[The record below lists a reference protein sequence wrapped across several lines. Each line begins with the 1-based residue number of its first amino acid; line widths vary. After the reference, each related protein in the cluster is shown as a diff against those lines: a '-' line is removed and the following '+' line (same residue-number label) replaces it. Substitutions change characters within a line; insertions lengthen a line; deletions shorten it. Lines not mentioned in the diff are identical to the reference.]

1 MVFMGFY
8 YRILR
13 KKQYNMSVMEKLLNF
28 VKKEIVL
35 LIAFVL
41 AVISCFFVHP
51 DAAYI
56 DYIDYRTLSI
66 LLCLMITMA
75 GLQRLQL
82 FRQIG
87 EYLVN
92 LMSSIRGVVFILLFL
107 CFFSS
112 MWITNDVALITFVP
126 FSIVTLSLAKRK
138 DLFIPVI
145 VLDTIA
151 ANLGSM
157 LTPLGNPQNLFLYSK
172 ANISFLDFVK
182 LMLPYS
188 LLSLVLLILSTFA
201 FVKKASLD
209 APKNNAY
216 KRTRREKLLIIL
228 YCVFFLLSILV
239 VMRFMDYRVGL
250 ALILLFTFINDKK
263 ILLKPDYSLLFTFVF
278 LFIFIGNIK
287 RIDALNAL
295 LYQMIKDKEV
305 IVSIVL
311 SQFIS
316 NVPAA
321 ILCSGFTDNY
331 HKLIIGTNLGGLG
344 TLIASMASLISFK
357 QYSFVEG
364 ADKKR
369 YLLTFTV
376 LNVAFLIVLLLFY
389 SFVN

>member
-1 MVFMGFY
+1 
-8 YRILR
+8 
-13 KKQYNMSVMEKLLNF
+13 MSVMKTVVSLL
-28 VKKEIVL
+28 KKEIVL
-35 LIAFVL
+35 FVAFVL

-51 DAAYI
+51 DKAYI

-82 FRQIG
+82 FRQVG
-87 EYLVN
+87 ESLVN
-92 LMSSIRGVVFILLFL
+92 LMSTIRGVVFVLLLL

-138 DLFIPVI
+138 DLLIPVI

-172 ANISFLDFVK
+172 IGISFLAFVK

-188 LLSLVLLILSTFA
+188 FLSLVLLIIATLLL
-201 FVKKASLD
+201 VKADPLE

-216 KRTRREKLLIIL
+216 KRTKREKYLIALYLIFFLISILIVIHIIDYKIGLAIIL
-228 YCVFFLLSILV
+228 GF
-239 VMRFMDYRVGL
+239 
-250 ALILLFTFINDKK
+250 ALINDRKVLK
-263 ILLKPDYSLLFTFVF
+263 KPDYSLLFTFVF
-278 LFIFIGNIK
+278 LFIFIGNMK
-287 RIDALNAL
+287 RIPALSDL
-295 LYQMIKDKEV
+295 LYEMISKKEV
-305 IVSIVL
+305 YVSILL

-321 ILCSGFTDNY
+321 ILCSGFTNQY
-331 HKLIIGTNLGGLG
+331 SKLIIGTNLGGLG
-344 TLIASMASLISFK
+344 TLIASMASLISYK
-357 QYSFVEG
+357 QYGFVEG

-369 YLLTFTV
+369 YLVFFTV
-376 LNVAFLIVLLLFY
+376 LNAVFLLVLLLFY

>member
-1 MVFMGFY
+1 
-8 YRILR
+8 
-13 KKQYNMSVMEKLLNF
+13 MSVMEKVIRFIQN
-28 VKKEIVL
+28 EIVL
-35 LIAFVL
+35 CVAFVL
-41 AVISCFFVHP
+41 AFVSCLFVHP
-51 DAAYI
+51 DKAYI

-75 GLQRLQL
+75 GLQRLSV

-92 LMSSIRGVVFILLFL
+92 QMSSVRSVAFVLIFL

-172 ANISFLDFVK
+172 ANMSFVSFVK

-188 LLSLVLLILSTFA
+188 LLSLVLLIIATF
-201 FVKKASLD
+201 FFIKKEALE

-216 KRTRREKLLIIL
+216 KRTMHEKFLIAL
-228 YCVFFLLSILV
+228 YLVYFLLSILV
-239 VMRFMDYRVGL
+239 VVRFIDYRIGL
-250 ALILLFTFINDKK
+250 LLILGFTLINDRR
-263 ILLKPDYSLLFTFVF
+263 ILRKPDYSLLFTFIF
-278 LFIFIGNIK
+278 LFVFIGNMK
-287 RIDALNAL
+287 RIPALNEM
-295 LYQMIKDKEV
+295 LYQMIANKEV
-305 IVSIVL
+305 IVSVFL

-321 ILCSGFTDNY
+321 ILCSGFTEHMDR
-331 HKLIIGTNLGGLG
+331 LIIGTNLGGLG

-357 QYSFVEG
+357 QYGFVEG

-369 YLLTFTV
+369 YLVVFSA
-376 LNVAFLIVLLLFY
+376 LNVVFLLVLLLFY

>member
-1 MVFMGFY
+1 
-8 YRILR
+8 
-13 KKQYNMSVMEKLLNF
+13 MSVMKTVVSLL
-28 VKKEIVL
+28 KKEIVL
-35 LIAFVL
+35 FVAFVL

-51 DAAYI
+51 GKAYI

-82 FRQIG
+82 FRQVG
-87 EYLVN
+87 ESLVN
-92 LMSSIRGVVFILLFL
+92 LMSTIRGVVFVLLLL

-138 DLFIPVI
+138 DLLIPVI

-172 ANISFLDFVK
+172 IGISFLAFVK

-188 LLSLVLLILSTFA
+188 FLSLVLLIIATLLL
-201 FVKKASLD
+201 VKADPLE

-216 KRTRREKLLIIL
+216 KRTKREKYLIALYLIFFLISILIVIHIIDYKIGLAIIL
-228 YCVFFLLSILV
+228 
-239 VMRFMDYRVGL
+239 G
-250 ALILLFTFINDKK
+250 FTLINDRKVLK
-263 ILLKPDYSLLFTFVF
+263 KPDYSLLFTFVF
-278 LFIFIGNIK
+278 LFIFIGNMK
-287 RIDALNAL
+287 RIPALSDL
-295 LYQMIKDKEV
+295 LYEMISKKEV
-305 IVSIVL
+305 YVSILL

-321 ILCSGFTDNY
+321 ILCSGFTNQY
-331 HKLIIGTNLGGLG
+331 SKLIIGTNLGGLG
-344 TLIASMASLISFK
+344 TLIASMASLISYK
-357 QYSFVEG
+357 QYGFVEG

-369 YLLTFTV
+369 YLLVFTA
-376 LNVAFLIVLLLFY
+376 LNVVFLAILLLFY
-389 SFVN
+389 IIY

>member
-126 FSIVTLSLAKRK
+126 FTIVTLSLAKRK

-145 VLDTIA
+145 VLDTLA

-250 ALILLFTFINDKK
+250 AMILLFTFINDKK

-369 YLLTFTV
+369 YLLVFTA
-376 LNVAFLIVLLLFY
+376 LNVVFLTILLLFY
-389 SFVN
+389 IVY

>member
-1 MVFMGFY
+1 MKNALSF
-8 YRILR
+8 I
-13 KKQYNMSVMEKLLNF
+13 KN
-28 VKKEIVL
+28 EIVL
-35 LIAFVL
+35 LVALLL
-41 AVISCFFVHP
+41 ALISCFFVHP
-51 DAAYI
+51 DIAYI

-92 LMSSIRGVVFILLFL
+92 LMSSIRGVVFILLLL

-126 FSIVTLSLAKRK
+126 FTIVTLSLAKRK
-138 DLFIPVI
+138 DLLIPVI

-172 ANISFLDFVK
+172 AGISFLAFVK

-188 LLSLVLLILSTFA
+188 LLSLVLLIITTFF
-201 FVKKASLD
+201 FVKADALE

-216 KRTRREKLLIIL
+216 KRTKREKYLIIL
-228 YCVFFLLSILV
+228 YLVYFLISILV
-239 VMRFMDYRVGL
+239 VVRIIDYRIGL
-250 ALILLFTFINDKK
+250 IIILGFSLINDRKV
-263 ILLKPDYSLLFTFVF
+263 LRKPDYSLLFTFVF
-278 LFIFIGNIK
+278 LFVFIGNMK
-287 RIDALNAL
+287 RIPALSDL
-295 LYQMIKDKEV
+295 LFEMISEKEV
-305 IVSIVL
+305 LVSIGL
-311 SQFIS
+311 SQIIS

-321 ILCSGFTDNY
+321 ILCSGFTSRYDR
-331 HKLIIGTNLGGLG
+331 LIIGTNLGGLG

-357 QYSFVEG
+357 QYGYVEG
-364 ADKKR
+364 ANKKR
-369 YLLTFTV
+369 YLLVFTA
-376 LNVAFLIVLLLFY
+376 LNVVFLAILLLFY
-389 SFVN
+389 IVY

>member
-1 MVFMGFY
+1 
-8 YRILR
+8 
-13 KKQYNMSVMEKLLNF
+13 MSVMEKVLGLIKN
-28 VKKEIVL
+28 EIVL
-35 LIAFVL
+35 LVALVL
-41 AVISCFFVHP
+41 AVVSCFFVHP
-51 DAAYI
+51 DVAYI

-87 EYLVN
+87 ECLVN
-92 LMSSIRGVVFILLFL
+92 LMSSIRGVVFVLLFL

-126 FSIVTLSLAKRK
+126 FTIVTLSLAKRK

-172 ANISFLDFVK
+172 ASIGFLSFVK

-188 LLSLVLLILSTFA
+188 LLSLILLVIATFF
-201 FVKKASLD
+201 FVKKDALD

-216 KRTRREKLLIIL
+216 KRTRREKYLIAL
-228 YCVFFLLSILV
+228 YLVYFLLSILIV
-239 VMRFMDYRVGL
+239 VRVIDYRVGL
-250 ALILLFTFINDKK
+250 ILIVGFTLINDRKV
-263 ILLKPDYSLLFTFVF
+263 LRKPDYSLLFTFVF
-278 LFIFIGNIK
+278 LFVFIGNMK
-287 RIDALNAL
+287 RIPALNDL
-295 LYQMIKDKEV
+295 LYQMISNREV
-305 IVSIVL
+305 IISVIL

-321 ILCSGFTDNY
+321 ILCSGFTDQTE
-331 HKLIIGTNLGGLG
+331 KLIVGTNLGGLG

-357 QYSFVEG
+357 QYGFVEG

-369 YLLTFTV
+369 YLFVFTAF
-376 LNVAFLIVLLLFY
+376 NVVFLGILLLFY
-389 SFVN
+389 YIY

>member
-369 YLLTFTV
+369 YLLVFTA
-376 LNVAFLIVLLLFY
+376 LNVVFLTILLLFY
-389 SFVN
+389 IVY

>member
-1 MVFMGFY
+1 MKTVV
-8 YRILR
+8 
-13 KKQYNMSVMEKLLNF
+13 SLL
-28 VKKEIVL
+28 KKEIVL
-35 LIAFVL
+35 FVAFVL

-51 DAAYI
+51 DKAYI
-56 DYIDYRTLSI
+56 NYIDYRTLSI

-82 FRQIG
+82 FRQVG
-87 EYLVN
+87 ESLVN
-92 LMSSIRGVVFILLFL
+92 LMSTIRGVVFVLLLL

-138 DLFIPVI
+138 DLLIPVI

-172 ANISFLDFVK
+172 IGISFLAFVK

-188 LLSLVLLILSTFA
+188 FLSLVLLVITTLLL
-201 FVKKASLD
+201 VKADPLE

-216 KRTRREKLLIIL
+216 KRTKREKYLIALYLIFFLISILIVIHIIDYRIGLAIIL
-228 YCVFFLLSILV
+228 
-239 VMRFMDYRVGL
+239 G
-250 ALILLFTFINDKK
+250 FTLINDRKVLK
-263 ILLKPDYSLLFTFVF
+263 KPDYSLLFTFVF
-278 LFIFIGNIK
+278 LFIFIGNMK
-287 RIDALNAL
+287 RIPALSDL
-295 LYQMIKDKEV
+295 LYEMISKKEV
-305 IVSIVL
+305 YVSILL

-344 TLIASMASLISFK
+344 TLIASMASLISYK
-357 QYSFVEG
+357 QYGFVEG

-369 YLLTFTV
+369 YLLVFTA
-376 LNVAFLIVLLLFY
+376 LNIVFLAILLLFY
-389 SFVN
+389 IVY

>member
-1 MVFMGFY
+1 
-8 YRILR
+8 
-13 KKQYNMSVMEKLLNF
+13 MSVMEKVIRFFQN
-28 VKKEIVL
+28 EIVL
-35 LIAFVL
+35 CVAFVL
-41 AVISCFFVHP
+41 AFVSCLFVHP
-51 DAAYI
+51 DKAYI

-75 GLQRLQL
+75 GLQRLSV

-92 LMSSIRGVVFILLFL
+92 QMSSVRSVAFVLIFL

-172 ANISFLDFVK
+172 ANMSFVSFVK

-188 LLSLVLLILSTFA
+188 LLSLALLIIATF
-201 FVKKASLD
+201 FFIKKEALE

-216 KRTRREKLLIIL
+216 KRTMHEKFLIAL
-228 YCVFFLLSILV
+228 YLVYFLLSILV
-239 VMRFMDYRVGL
+239 VVRFIDYRIGL
-250 ALILLFTFINDKK
+250 LLILGFTLINDRR
-263 ILLKPDYSLLFTFVF
+263 ILRKPDYSLLFTFIF
-278 LFIFIGNIK
+278 LFVFIGNMK
-287 RIDALNAL
+287 RIPALNEM
-295 LYQMIKDKEV
+295 LYQMIANKEV
-305 IVSIVL
+305 IVSVFL

-321 ILCSGFTDNY
+321 ILCSGFTEHMDR
-331 HKLIIGTNLGGLG
+331 LIIGTNLGGLG

-357 QYSFVEG
+357 QYGFVEG

-369 YLLTFTV
+369 YLVFFTV
-376 LNVAFLIVLLLFY
+376 LNAVFLLVLLLFY

>member
-1 MVFMGFY
+1 
-8 YRILR
+8 
-13 KKQYNMSVMEKLLNF
+13 MSVMEKLLNF

-35 LIAFVL
+35 SIAFVL

-126 FSIVTLSLAKRK
+126 FTIVTLSLAKRK

-145 VLDTIA
+145 VLDTLA

-263 ILLKPDYSLLFTFVF
+263 ILLKPDYSLLFTFIF
-278 LFIFIGNIK
+278 LFIFIGNMK
-287 RIDALNAL
+287 RIDALNDL
-295 LYQMIKDKEV
+295 LYQMIRDKEV

-357 QYSFVEG
+357 QYGYVED

>member
-1 MVFMGFY
+1 
-8 YRILR
+8 
-13 KKQYNMSVMEKLLNF
+13 MSVMKTAVSLLKN
-28 VKKEIVL
+28 EIVL
-35 LIAFVL
+35 FAAFVL

-51 DAAYI
+51 DKSYI

-82 FRQIG
+82 FRQVG
-87 EYLVN
+87 ESLVN
-92 LMSSIRGVVFILLFL
+92 LMSTIRGVVFVLLLL

-138 DLFIPVI
+138 DLLIPVI

-172 ANISFLDFVK
+172 IGISFLTFVK

-188 LLSLVLLILSTFA
+188 FLSLVLLVITTLLL
-201 FVKKASLD
+201 VKADPLE

-216 KRTRREKLLIIL
+216 KRTKREKYLIALYLIFFLISILIVIHIIDYKIGLAIIL
-228 YCVFFLLSILV
+228 
-239 VMRFMDYRVGL
+239 G
-250 ALILLFTFINDKK
+250 FTLINDRKVLK
-263 ILLKPDYSLLFTFVF
+263 KPDYSLLFTFIF
-278 LFIFIGNIK
+278 LFIFIGNMK
-287 RIDALNAL
+287 RIPALSDL
-295 LYQMIKDKEV
+295 LYEMISKKEV
-305 IVSIVL
+305 YVSILL

-321 ILCSGFTDNY
+321 ILCSGFTNQY
-331 HKLIIGTNLGGLG
+331 SKLIIGTNLGGLG
-344 TLIASMASLISFK
+344 TLIASMASLISYK
-357 QYSFVEG
+357 QYGFVEG

-369 YLLTFTV
+369 YLLVFTA
-376 LNVAFLIVLLLFY
+376 LNVVFLAILLLFY
-389 SFVN
+389 IIY

>member
-1 MVFMGFY
+1 
-8 YRILR
+8 
-13 KKQYNMSVMEKLLNF
+13 MSVMEKVIRFIQN
-28 VKKEIVL
+28 EIVL
-35 LIAFVL
+35 WVAFVL
-41 AVISCFFVHP
+41 AFVSCLFVHP
-51 DAAYI
+51 DKAYI

-75 GLQRLQL
+75 GLQRLSV

-92 LMSSIRGVVFILLFL
+92 QMSSVRSVAFVLIFL

-172 ANISFLDFVK
+172 ANMSFVSFVK

-188 LLSLVLLILSTFA
+188 LLSLVLLIIATF
-201 FVKKASLD
+201 FFIKKEALE

-216 KRTRREKLLIIL
+216 KRTMHEKFLIAL
-228 YCVFFLLSILV
+228 YLVYFLLSILV
-239 VMRFMDYRVGL
+239 VVRFIDYRIGL
-250 ALILLFTFINDKK
+250 LLILGFTLINDRR
-263 ILLKPDYSLLFTFVF
+263 ILRKPDYSLLFTFIF
-278 LFIFIGNIK
+278 LFVFIGNMK
-287 RIDALNAL
+287 RIPVLNEM
-295 LYQMIKDKEV
+295 LYQMIANKEV
-305 IVSIVL
+305 IVSVFL

-321 ILCSGFTDNY
+321 ILCSGFTNHMDR
-331 HKLIIGTNLGGLG
+331 LIIGTNLGGLG

-357 QYSFVEG
+357 QYGFVEG

-369 YLLTFTV
+369 YLAVFSA
-376 LNVAFLIVLLLFY
+376 LNVAFLLILLLFY
-389 SFVN
+389 SFLN

>member
-1 MVFMGFY
+1 
-8 YRILR
+8 
-13 KKQYNMSVMEKLLNF
+13 MSVMEKVIRFIQN
-28 VKKEIVL
+28 EIVL
-35 LIAFVL
+35 WVAFVL
-41 AVISCFFVHP
+41 AFVSCLFVHP
-51 DAAYI
+51 DKAYI

-75 GLQRLQL
+75 GLQRLSV

-92 LMSSIRGVVFILLFL
+92 QMSSVRSVAFVLIFL

-172 ANISFLDFVK
+172 ANMSFVSFVK

-188 LLSLVLLILSTFA
+188 LLSLVLLIIATF
-201 FVKKASLD
+201 FFIKKEDLE

-216 KRTRREKLLIIL
+216 KRTMHEKFLIAL
-228 YCVFFLLSILV
+228 YLVYFLLSILV
-239 VMRFMDYRVGL
+239 VIRFIDYRIGL
-250 ALILLFTFINDKK
+250 LLILGFTLINDRR
-263 ILLKPDYSLLFTFVF
+263 ILRKPDYSLLFTFIF
-278 LFIFIGNIK
+278 LFVFIGNMK
-287 RIDALNAL
+287 RIPALNEM
-295 LYQMIKDKEV
+295 LYQMIANKEV
-305 IVSIVL
+305 IVSVFL

-321 ILCSGFTDNY
+321 ILCSGFTEHMDR
-331 HKLIIGTNLGGLG
+331 LIIGTNLGGLG

-357 QYSFVEG
+357 QYGFVEG

-369 YLLTFTV
+369 YLAVFSA
-376 LNVAFLIVLLLFY
+376 LNVVFLLILLLFY
-389 SFVN
+389 SFLN

>member
-13 KKQYNMSVMEKLLNF
+13 KNQYNMSVMEKILNF
-28 VKKEIVL
+28 IKKEIVL

-41 AVISCFFVHP
+41 AVISCFFMHP

-357 QYSFVEG
+357 QYGFVEG

>member
-1 MVFMGFY
+1 
-8 YRILR
+8 
-13 KKQYNMSVMEKLLNF
+13 MSVMEKVFSFIKN
-28 VKKEIVL
+28 EIVL
-35 LIAFVL
+35 LVAFVL
-41 AVISCFFVHP
+41 AVVSCFFVHP

-92 LMSSIRGVVFILLFL
+92 LMSSIRGVVFILLGL

-126 FSIVTLSLAKRK
+126 FSIVTLTLAKRK

-172 ANISFLDFVK
+172 ADISFLSFVK

-188 LLSLVLLILSTFA
+188 LLSLVLLIISTFL
-201 FVKKASLD
+201 FVKKDPLD

-216 KRTRREKLLIIL
+216 KRTRREKYLIAL
-228 YCVFFLLSILV
+228 YLVYFLLSILV
-239 VMRFMDYRVGL
+239 VVRFIDYRVGL
-250 ALILLFTFINDKK
+250 ILIFGFTLINDRK
-263 ILLKPDYSLLFTFVF
+263 ILRKPDYSLLFTFVF
-278 LFIFIGNIK
+278 LFVFIGNMK
-287 RIDALNAL
+287 RIPALNEML
-295 LYQMIKDKEV
+295 FSLISNREV
-305 IVSIVL
+305 PVSVLL
-311 SQFIS
+311 SQVIS

-321 ILCSGFTDNY
+321 ILCSGFTD
-331 HKLIIGTNLGGLG
+331 KTSDLIIGTNLGGLG

-357 QYSFVEG
+357 QYGYVDG

-369 YLLTFTV
+369 YLVFFTV
-376 LNVAFLIVLLLFY
+376 LNAVFLLVLLLFY
-389 SFVN
+389 IFIK

>member
-1 MVFMGFY
+1 
-8 YRILR
+8 
-13 KKQYNMSVMEKLLNF
+13 MSVMEKVIRFIQN
-28 VKKEIVL
+28 EIVL
-35 LIAFVL
+35 WVAFVL
-41 AVISCFFVHP
+41 AFVSCLFVHP
-51 DAAYI
+51 DKAYI

-75 GLQRLQL
+75 GLQRLSV

-92 LMSSIRGVVFILLFL
+92 QMSSVRSVAFVLIFL

-172 ANISFLDFVK
+172 ANMSFVSFVK

-188 LLSLVLLILSTFA
+188 LLSLVLLIIATF
-201 FVKKASLD
+201 FFIKKEALE

-216 KRTRREKLLIIL
+216 KRTMHEKFLIAL
-228 YCVFFLLSILV
+228 YLVYFLLSILV
-239 VMRFMDYRVGL
+239 VVRFIDYRIGL
-250 ALILLFTFINDKK
+250 LLILGFTLINDRR
-263 ILLKPDYSLLFTFVF
+263 ILRKPDYSLLFTFIF
-278 LFIFIGNIK
+278 LFVFIGNMK
-287 RIDALNAL
+287 RIPALNEM
-295 LYQMIKDKEV
+295 LYQMIANKEV
-305 IVSIVL
+305 IVSVFL

-321 ILCSGFTDNY
+321 ILCSGFTD
-331 HKLIIGTNLGGLG
+331 HMDRLIIGTNLGGLG

-357 QYSFVEG
+357 QYGFVEG

-369 YLLTFTV
+369 YLAVFSA
-376 LNVAFLIVLLLFY
+376 LNVAFLLILLLFY
-389 SFVN
+389 SFLN

>member
-1 MVFMGFY
+1 
-8 YRILR
+8 
-13 KKQYNMSVMEKLLNF
+13 MEKLLNF

-82 FRQIG
+82 FRQVG

-357 QYSFVEG
+357 QYGYVED

>member
-1 MVFMGFY
+1 
-8 YRILR
+8 
-13 KKQYNMSVMEKLLNF
+13 MSVMKTVVSLL
-28 VKKEIVL
+28 KKEIVL
-35 LIAFVL
+35 FVAFVL

-51 DAAYI
+51 DKAYI

-82 FRQIG
+82 FRQVG
-87 EYLVN
+87 EALVN
-92 LMSSIRGVVFILLFL
+92 LMSTIRGVVFVLLLL

-138 DLFIPVI
+138 DLLIPVI

-172 ANISFLDFVK
+172 IGISFLSFGK

-188 LLSLVLLILSTFA
+188 FLSLVLLVITTLLL
-201 FVKKASLD
+201 VKAD
-209 APKNNAY
+209 PFEAPKNNAY
-216 KRTRREKLLIIL
+216 KRTKREKYLIALYLIFFLISILIVIHIIDYKIGLAIIL
-228 YCVFFLLSILV
+228 
-239 VMRFMDYRVGL
+239 G
-250 ALILLFTFINDKK
+250 FTLINDRKVLK
-263 ILLKPDYSLLFTFVF
+263 KPDYSLLFTFVF
-278 LFIFIGNIK
+278 LFIFIGNMK
-287 RIDALNAL
+287 RIPALSDL
-295 LYQMIKDKEV
+295 LYEMISKKEV
-305 IVSIVL
+305 YVSILL

-321 ILCSGFTDNY
+321 ILCSGFTNQY
-331 HKLIIGTNLGGLG
+331 SKLIIGTNLGGLG
-344 TLIASMASLISFK
+344 TLIASMASLISYK
-357 QYSFVEG
+357 QYGFVEG

-369 YLLTFTV
+369 YLVFFTV
-376 LNVAFLIVLLLFY
+376 LNAVFLLVLLLFY
-389 SFVN
+389 IFIK

>member
-1 MVFMGFY
+1 
-8 YRILR
+8 
-13 KKQYNMSVMEKLLNF
+13 MSVMEKVIRFIQN
-28 VKKEIVL
+28 EIVL
-35 LIAFVL
+35 CVAFVL
-41 AVISCFFVHP
+41 AFVSCLFVHP
-51 DAAYI
+51 DKAYI

-75 GLQRLQL
+75 GLQRLSV

-92 LMSSIRGVVFILLFL
+92 QMSSVRSVAFVLIFL

-172 ANISFLDFVK
+172 ANMSFVSFVK

-188 LLSLVLLILSTFA
+188 LLSLVLLIIATF
-201 FVKKASLD
+201 FFIKKEALE

-216 KRTRREKLLIIL
+216 KRTMHEKFLIAL
-228 YCVFFLLSILV
+228 YLVYFLLSILV
-239 VMRFMDYRVGL
+239 VVRFIDYRIGL
-250 ALILLFTFINDKK
+250 LLILGFTLINDRR
-263 ILLKPDYSLLFTFVF
+263 ILRKPDYSLLFTFIF
-278 LFIFIGNIK
+278 LFVFIENMK
-287 RIDALNAL
+287 RIPALNEM
-295 LYQMIKDKEV
+295 LYQMIANKEV
-305 IVSIVL
+305 IVSVFL

-321 ILCSGFTDNY
+321 ILCSGFTEHMDR
-331 HKLIIGTNLGGLG
+331 LIIGTNLGGLG

-357 QYSFVEG
+357 QYGFVEG

-369 YLLTFTV
+369 YLAVFSA
-376 LNVAFLIVLLLFY
+376 LNVVFLIILLLFY
-389 SFVN
+389 SFLN